1 MGSEHSIRWSDE
13 AVRNLDHILQEIRD
27 RWTDKE
33 VELFKA
39 RLVNYLSVIQE
50 FPLMFPLSDKQPGLR
65 RAVISSQTSVFYE
78 VRGEVIYLV
87 YLADNRSE
95 QS

>member
-1 MGSEHSIRWSDE
+1 MGSERSIRWSDE
-13 AVRNLDHILQEIRD
+13 AVRNLDHILHEIRD
-27 RWTDKE
+27 RWTERE

-50 FPLMFPLSDKQPGLR
+50 FPLLFPFSGKQPVLR

-78 VRGEVIYLV
+78 VREEIIYLV

-95 QS
+95 